1 MALHLLVA
9 TGHISCI
16 STDFSALFC
25 PSLLAQR
32 LLGFLVKAL
41 RTFGTFGTL
50 QWLCRLCA
58 VCALA
63 ALGPAPPC
71 RPCRAAGFAGFW
83 CFLSVLRTWFA
94 PSCRAAGFRCFLSFL
109 STWFSPCRAAGLWCF
124 WSFFCTWFAPPC
136 LAAGF
141 WCTWLAAGLR
151 CTRFCCPSTI
161 SLSSLTITLT
171 FWISL
176 QLCQLHLSR

>member
-94 PSCRAAGFRCFLSFL
+94 PACR
-109 STWFSPCRAAGLWCF
+109 
-124 WSFFCTWFAPPC
+124 
-136 LAAGF
+136 AAGF

-176 QLCQLHLSR
+176 QLRQLHLSR